1 MTRRLVLGSTLL
13 AAGTL
18 ALLAGCSAPEP
29 DPTPVPTPSPT
40 ATAKPTPVPSP
51 TPSPA
56 PDAAAPEPT
65 CDTVLTEAEYA
76 SLAEDGLTLDQAHGW
91 LLGPAMEALPAEGA
105 LTCEW
110 HRSGGDVSVW
120 FAQLPE
126 DEAAWALRRAGLEA
140 SGWTLSDDPIPGT
153 LLASPDYDGNYQPS
167 MLHSD
172 GVTYFVSYGR
182 FLSSV
187 AALQ

>member
-1 MTRRLVLGSTLL
+1 MTRRLALGSTLL
-13 AAGTL
+13 AAAAL
-18 ALLAGCSAPEP
+18 ALLAGCTGTAPA
-29 DPTPVPTPSPT
+29 
-40 ATAKPTPVPSP
+40 ATSVPSP
-51 TPSPA
+51 SPEATAEPTPATIPTPTPA
-56 PDAAAPEPT
+56 PDAAPGAT

-76 SLAEDGLTLDQAHGW
+76 SLAADGLSLEHANGW
-91 LLGPAMEALPAEGA
+91 QLGPAMEALAADGA

-110 HRSGGDVSVW
+110 HRTGGDVSVW

-126 DEAAWALRRAGLEA
+126 DEAAWASRRAGLDA
-140 SGWTLSDDPIPGT
+140 SGWTLSDDPLPGT
-153 LLASPDYDGNYQPS
+153 LLASADYDANYQPS
-167 MLHSD
+167 MLHSE

>member
-1 MTRRLVLGSTLL
+1 MTRRPFAFGSM
-13 AAGTL
+13 AAAAL
-18 ALLAGCSAPEP
+18 ALSLLSGCTATTP
-29 DPTPVPTPSPT
+29 DPTSVPTPSPT
-40 ATAKPTPVPSP
+40 TTAEPVTERTPTPTP
-51 TPSPA
+51 T
-56 PDAAAPEPT
+56 PDAAPAAT

-76 SLAEDGLTLDQAHGW
+76 SLAEHGLTLDQAHGW
-91 LLGPAMEALPAEGA
+91 HLGPAMSDLAADGA

-126 DEAAWALRRAGLEA
+126 DDAAWASRRAGLEA
-140 SGWTLSDDPIPGT
+140 SGWTVSDDPVPGT
-153 LLASPDYDGNYQPS
+153 LLASMDYDGNYQPS